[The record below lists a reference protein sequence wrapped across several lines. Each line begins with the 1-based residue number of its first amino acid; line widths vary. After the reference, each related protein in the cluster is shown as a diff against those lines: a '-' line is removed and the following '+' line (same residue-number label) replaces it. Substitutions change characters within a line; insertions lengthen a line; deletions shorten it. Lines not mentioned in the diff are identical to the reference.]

1 MRSNFVAAVA
11 LAQLAS
17 AAPGLL
23 KRQNLDL
30 GAILNAPPPSA
41 TGPPITAVAN
51 VSSTSVYS
59 VNTASLAASISGDV
73 TSQATASVTGAAA
86 SAGLTQ
92 NPSSS
97 ALDKRGHGWQKWSST
112 TSSAQSSSSSTS
124 STPAIQPSTGTTTTS
139 SSTAC
144 PTTPEAGTYCGF
156 INPED
161 ACAPQPSGYGPQVQ
175 PDTPAAFEAYP
186 AFSQDALSAV
196 TPQGYANVFKN
207 LNASVS
213 ANSYLTY
220 ETLTSYDV
228 EGCAAFCD
236 NTTLCTAFNIY
247 IERDPSVNPTT
258 NGTNVGWGSNCPNP
272 SSITNYKCS
281 LWGSSIDAAS
291 ATNYGQMRDEFE
303 VVIAGSNGYDKT
315 NSTTPPSVPG
325 WGSPGNCSGGAIS
338 SGGSYWMGS
347 NFYPGPFNPSLCTL
361 YGQAQTST
369 NKQIAQQQGANSYV
383 PCNMINAYMV
393 HMNGVAQG
401 TYCQLFDTVLDSS
414 WASFQGVWS
423 GENYFSVQSSWTYA
437 LSDLDDGKL

>member
-30 GAILNAPPPSA
+30 GGILNAPSPSA
-41 TGPPITAVAN
+41 MWPPTGPP
-51 VSSTSVYS
+51 
-59 VNTASLAASISGDV
+59 
-73 TSQATASVTGAAA
+73 TGPPM
-86 SAGLTQ
+86 GPPTG
-92 NPSSS
+92 PPT
-97 ALDKRGHGWQKWSST
+97 GPPMGPPMGPPT
-112 TSSAQSSSSSTS
+112 G
-124 STPAIQPSTGTTTTS
+124 PPSTGTSTTS
-139 SSTAC
+139 PPTAC
-144 PTTPEAGTYCGF
+144 PTTPEKGTYCGF

-161 ACAPQPSGYGPQVQ
+161 ACAPQPIGYGPQVH

-236 NTTLCTAFNIY
+236 ETTLCTAFNIY

-258 NGTNVGWGSNCPNP
+258 NGVNVGWGNHCPNP
-272 SSITNYKCS
+272 PSITNYKCS
-281 LWGSSIDAAS
+281 LWSSSIDAAS

-303 VVIAGSNGYDKT
+303 VVIAGSNGYDKL
-315 NSTTPPSVPG
+315 NFMKLPR
-325 WGSPGNCSGGAIS
+325 
-338 SGGSYWMGS
+338 S
-347 NFYPGPFNPSLCTL
+347 N
-361 YGQAQTST
+361 
-369 NKQIAQQQGANSYV
+369 V
-383 PCNMINAYMV
+383 
-393 HMNGVAQG
+393 
-401 TYCQLFDTVLDSS
+401 
-414 WASFQGVWS
+414 
-423 GENYFSVQSSWTYA
+423 
-437 LSDLDDGKL
+437 

>member
-1 MRSNFVAAVA
+1 MKSNFLAAFA
-11 LAQLAS
+11 LTQLAS
-17 AAPGLL
+17 AVPSLRE
-23 KRQNLDL
+23 RQNFDLD
-30 GAILNAPPPSA
+30 AILNAPSPSA
-41 TGPPITAVAN
+41 TGPPMTAVAN
-51 VSSTSVYS
+51 VSSTSFYS
-59 VNTASLAASISGDV
+59 VNTASLAASVSSDV
-73 TSQATASVTGAAA
+73 TGQATASVTGVAA
-86 SAGLTQ
+86 SAAG
-92 NPSSS
+92 
-97 ALDKRGHGWQKWSST
+97 T
-112 TSSAQSSSSSTS
+112 TTISSSS
-124 STPAIQPSTGTTTTS
+124 
-139 SSTAC
+139 AC

-196 TPQGYANVFKN
+196 TPQGYVNVFKN
-207 LNASVS
+207 LNASVN

-236 NTTLCTAFNIY
+236 NTALCTAFNIY

-272 SSITNYKCS
+272 PSITNYKCS

-291 ATNYGQMRDEFE
+291 ATNYGQYRDEFE

-315 NSTTPPSVPG
+315 NTTTPPSIPG
-325 WGSPGNCSGGAIS
+325 WGPPGNCSGGAIS
-338 SGGSYWMGS
+338 SGGNYWMGS
-347 NFYPGPFNPSLCTL
+347 KFYPGPFDPSLCTL
-361 YGQAQTST
+361 YGQAQTGK
-369 NKQIAQQQGANSYV
+369 NKQIAEQQGANSYV

-393 HMNGVAQG
+393 FMNGVAQG

-414 WASFQGVWS
+414 WAAFQGVWS

-437 LSDLDDGKL
+437 LSELDDGKL